1 MTPEARASLGRSM
14 AAGAGWMVLMRLADR
29 GVGLVS
35 LAILAR
41 LLLPE
46 DFGLVALAVS
56 IIALVDMFGQ
66 FGADVALIQNQHAE
80 RRHYDSAWTLN
91 LATAMTMSLVLAV
104 VAKPAAAFFAE
115 PRVEGIVYWLAVAN
129 VIGACANIG
138 IVDFRK
144 RLEFRKEFA
153 YLFSARVL
161 STAVT
166 LVLAWQWRD

>member
-1 MTPEARASLGRSM
+1 M
-14 AAGAGWMVLMRLADR
+14 AAGAGWMILMRVADR

-35 LAILAR
+35 LAVLAR

-66 FGADVALIQNQHAE
+66 FGADIALIQNQHAE
-80 RRHYDSAWTLN
+80 RRHYDSAWSLN

-115 PRVEGIVYWLAVAN
+115 PRVESIVYFV
-129 VIGACANIG
+129 GIG
-138 IVDFRK
+138 IAHVRGN
-144 RLEFRKEFA
+144 A
-153 YLFSARVL
+153 YWHPVVARE
-161 STAVT
+161 
-166 LVLAWQWRD
+166 

>member
-14 AAGAGWMVLMRLADR
+14 AAGAGWMILMRLADR
-29 GVGLVS
+29 GIGLVS

-91 LATAMTMSLVLAV
+91 LATAMTMSLVIGGAPVGRSADLIGRPPRGARRSG
-104 VAKPAAAFFAE
+104 ASARPAARNAM
-115 PRVEGIVYWLAVAN
+115 
-129 VIGACANIG
+129 
-138 IVDFRK
+138 
-144 RLEFRKEFA
+144 
-153 YLFSARVL
+153 S
-161 STAVT
+161 
-166 LVLAWQWRD
+166 